1 MGNEDGSNI
10 ANLNED
16 MGEIAGPLI
25 VNDTAKFQEDRPPR
39 SHGAENL
46 FGATLRLRHDEGYLW

>member
-25 VNDTAKFQEDRPPR
+25 VNDTAMFREDRPPR

-46 FGATLRLRHDEGYLW
+46 FGATLRLRHDEAYLW

>member
-1 MGNEDGSNI
+1 MGIEDGSNI

-25 VNDTAKFQEDRPPR
+25 VNDTAKFQEDRPPG
-39 SHGAENL
+39 SYGTENL
-46 FGATLRLRHDEGYLW
+46 FGARLRLRHGEDSLW